1 MVFSS
6 ESETAPSLH
15 LLAQVSISSLSQYP
29 CRTAWILVSR
39 RFLSVSS
46 FSQFIGKTKISSVNI
61 LFPTHTL
68 AARIYSV
75 EKEKEKGAAVLTH
88 SSSLIKFSAWLT
100 GPAEGRELVGQKGRA
115 WRRWWTP
122 LFWRPISI
130 LCRSEVIIELWA
142 PALILTWYESPP
154 GDTRLL
160 HGPRVYF
167 PADPKQYR
175 SSLKCLAASLCH
187 HPYKTGSN

>member
-6 ESETAPSLH
+6 ESEMAPSLR

-68 AARIYSV
+68 AARFY
-75 EKEKEKGAAVLTH
+75 KVL
-88 SSSLIKFSAWLT
+88 K
-100 GPAEGRELVGQKGRA
+100 KK
-115 WRRWWTP
+115 RRRG
-122 LFWRPISI
+122 LRF
-130 LCRSEVIIELWA
+130 
-142 PALILTWYESPP
+142 
-154 GDTRLL
+154 
-160 HGPRVYF
+160 
-167 PADPKQYR
+167 
-175 SSLKCLAASLCH
+175 
-187 HPYKTGSN
+187 